1 MQSGNTEAL
10 LINFNRTTSRPP
22 SQSLVSLR
30 QCPLLSPT
38 CSIALLRFLP
48 EVVVVVVL
56 LRRLDEGILLLLQV
70 GLKVLNPNF
79 RLDEGLHL
87 LLLVRNPILRRG

>member
-1 MQSGNTEAL
+1 
-10 LINFNRTTSRPP
+10 
-22 SQSLVSLR
+22 
-30 QCPLLSPT
+30 
-38 CSIALLRFLP
+38 
-48 EVVVVVVL
+48 VVVL

-70 GLKVLNPNF
+70 GLKVINPNF